1 MESIVR
7 PTALSG
13 ALESHGWF
21 SVSIFLLS
29 VSVYLYLCCVSVSIF
44 VSASVSLFLS
54 LFLSLSLQGTVK
66 SLLSTPVPQLF
77 SKPQHLPSA
86 PHSSAGRWVQPAQCP
101 SKPPSPPPATQCPFT
116 QGLHS
121 ALCCISNSWRE
132 KLPGCLRPG
141 ISLTRCGCGHMDRAF

>member
-7 PTALSG
+7 PTAQCQGPWRVTGGSLSPSSCS
-13 ALESHGWF
+13 LSLCISI
-21 SVSIFLLS
+21 SV
-29 VSVYLYLCCVSVSIF
+29 
-44 VSASVSLFLS
+44 VSLSLS
-54 LFLSLSLQGTVK
+54 LSLPLSPCFCLSLSLSLSLQGTVK

-141 ISLTRCGCGHMDRAF
+141 ISLGCGHMDRAF